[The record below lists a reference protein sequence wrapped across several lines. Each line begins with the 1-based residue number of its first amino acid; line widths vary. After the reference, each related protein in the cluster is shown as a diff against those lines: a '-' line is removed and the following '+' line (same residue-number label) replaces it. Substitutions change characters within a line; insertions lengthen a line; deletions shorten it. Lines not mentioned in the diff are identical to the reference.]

1 MKISKKLFAVL
12 LAVILAFSVA
22 AVGASAAGT
31 PSGDEQMTVTVST
44 DKGAD
49 AYEAGDTIVV
59 TVSIACNYYV
69 PTFRFPILFDKN
81 VIEQKANIAMTA
93 KGPCAGNGSLR
104 NNLSPDETVF
114 PEAYDSSE
122 WGCIL
127 FQWTADV
134 QNGAVNCINAPE
146 GTAVFSFELKVKQG
160 AVGTGTILIPEESTL
175 LYYMAFE
182 DPTIATS
189 DYYLTPETC
198 AMTFV
203 PANVSVAVPDVNL
216 IPNEDY
222 DSTAIVDE
230 ENLYVYG
237 LDLGIASNNE
247 IKEYVKATGGATIRS
262 AVTEEE
268 AYGTGAKI
276 NLTMSGSTVKS
287 YTIIIFG
294 DVNGDCDVTTVDYS
308 ILRGFVAGTLA
319 STDEQ
324 DFSGD
329 IGNFDGALDTI
340 DLSILRAAVAG
351 TYAIDQQGPAAL

>member
-12 LAVILAFSVA
+12 LAVVLAFSVV

-31 PSGDEQMTVTVST
+31 PTGEEQMTVTVST

-59 TVSIACNYYV
+59 TVSIACNYNV
-69 PTFRFPILFDKN
+69 PTFRFPVLFDKN

-160 AVGTGTILIPEESTL
+160 AVGTGTILIPAESNL

-237 LDLGIASNNE
+237 LDFGIASNNE
-247 IKEYVKATGGATIRS
+247 VKEYVKATGGATIRS
-262 AVTEEE
+262 TVTEEE

-276 NLTMSGSTVKS
+276 NLTLSGSTVKT
-287 YTIIIFG
+287 YTMILFG
-294 DVNGDCDVTTVDYS
+294 DVDGDADITLIDRS
-308 ILRGFVAGTLA
+308 LIRSFISGVAYP
-319 STDEQ
+319 TDIET
-324 DFSGD
+324 FAGD
-329 IGNFDGALDTI
+329 IGNFDGTLDLI
-340 DLSILRAAVAG
+340 DASIMKEAIAG